1 MTRGRILIVED
12 EADLAWVEQFNLEGE
27 GYDVRVALE
36 GRAAIAALDS
46 FKPHVM
52 ILDLML
58 PHVNGWTV
66 LAKANELPR
75 RRRPLVIV
83 VSAVAGARDQ
93 VRAEDMG
100 VGSFLQKPF
109 DMDDLVRM
117 VGEKFTANGR
127 PSESSGPPEPAV

>member
-1 MTRGRILIVED
+1 MKRGRILIVED

-36 GRAAIAALDS
+36 GRAAIAALDA
-46 FKPHVM
+46 FQPHVM

-58 PHVNGWTV
+58 PLVNGWDV

-75 RRRPLVIV
+75 GRRPLVIV

-117 VGEKFTANGR
+117 VGEKLASNGR

>member
-12 EADLAWVEQFNLEGE
+12 EADLAWVEQFNLESE

-36 GRAAIAALDS
+36 GRTAIAALDS
-46 FKPHVM
+46 FQPHVM

-58 PHVNGWTV
+58 PHISGWEV

-75 RRRPLVIV
+75 AQRPLVIV

-93 VRAEDMG
+93 VRA
-100 VGSFLQKPF
+100 
-109 DMDDLVRM
+109 
-117 VGEKFTANGR
+117 
-127 PSESSGPPEPAV
+127 

>member
-46 FKPHVM
+46 FQPHV
-52 ILDLML
+52 ML

-66 LAKANELPR
+66 LARANELPR
-75 RRRPLVIV
+75 GRRPLVIV

-100 VGSFLQKPF
+100 VGSFLKKPF

-117 VGEKFTANGR
+117 VRETFASNGR
-127 PSESSGPPEPAV
+127 PSESS

>member
-36 GRAAIAALDS
+36 GRAAIAALDA

-58 PHVNGWTV
+58 PLANGWDV
-66 LAKANELPR
+66 LAKANERPR
-75 RRRPLVIV
+75 GRRPLVIV
-83 VSAVAGARDQ
+83 VSAVAAARDPARAGGMA
-93 VRAEDMG
+93 VR
-100 VGSFLQKPF
+100 SF
-109 DMDDLVRM
+109 R
-117 VGEKFTANGR
+117 
-127 PSESSGPPEPAV
+127 

>member
-36 GRAAIAALDS
+36 GRAAIAALDA
-46 FKPHVM
+46 FQPHVM

-58 PHVNGWTV
+58 PLVNGWDV

-75 RRRPLVIV
+75 ERRPLVIV

-117 VGEKFTANGR
+117 VGEKLASNGR

>member
-1 MTRGRILIVED
+1 MTQPMTRGRILIVED
-12 EADLAWVEQFNLEGE
+12 EADLAWVEQFNLESE

-46 FKPHVM
+46 YHPQVM

-58 PHVNGWTV
+58 PHVSGWAV
-66 LAKANELPR
+66 LARANELPHGQ
-75 RRRPLVIV
+75 RPLVIV
-83 VSAVAGARDQ
+83 VSAVAGVADQ

-100 VGSFLQKPF
+100 VGSFLPKPF

-117 VGEKFTANGR
+117 VGETFASNGR
-127 PSESSGPPEPAV
+127 SSEAPGR

>member
-1 MTRGRILIVED
+1 MKRGRILIVED

-36 GRAAIAALDS
+36 GRAAIAALDA
-46 FKPHVM
+46 FQPHVM

-58 PHVNGWTV
+58 PLVNGWDV
-66 LAKANELPR
+66 LAKANELPSG
-75 RRRPLVIV
+75 RRPRVIV

-117 VGEKFTANGR
+117 VGEKLASNGR

>member
-12 EADLAWVEQFNLEGE
+12 EADLAWVEQFNLESE

-46 FKPHVM
+46 FQPHVM

-58 PHVNGWTV
+58 PHVSGWAV

-75 RRRPLVIV
+75 DQRPLVIV
-83 VSAVAGARDQ
+83 VSAVAGAGDQ
-93 VRAEDMG
+93 VKAEGMG
-100 VGSFLQKPF
+100 VGSFLPKPF
-109 DMDDLVRM
+109 DMDDLVRV
-117 VGEKFTANGR
+117 VGESISSNG
-127 PSESSGPPEPAV
+127 SA

>member
-1 MTRGRILIVED
+1 MRRGRILIVED

-27 GYDVRVALE
+27 GYDVRVDE
-36 GRAAIAALDS
+36 
-46 FKPHVM
+46 FQPHVM

-58 PHVNGWTV
+58 PLVNGWDV

-75 RRRPLVIV
+75 GRRPLVIV

-117 VGEKFTANGR
+117 VSEKFASNGR
-127 PSESSGPPEPAV
+127 PTESSGPPEPAV